1 MTNHKIKP
9 HSSIGRKSGFHP
21 EKRSSTLLCGTLIL
35 LSLLFIKNF
44 KLMPKISLDE
54 LEHMEDEVSFEK
66 VHNKKGKIAKQS
78 KYPEKKKH
86 REKKINY

>member
-1 MTNHKIKP
+1 MRYINFV
-9 HSSIGRKSGFHP
+9 KSFVY
-21 EKRSSTLLCGTLIL
+21 K
-35 LSLLFIKNF
+35 KF

-66 VHNKKGKIAKQS
+66 VHSKKGKIAKQS

-86 REKKINY
+86 REKKINYWECLEDEDDI